1 VSIRQV
7 LFDGWR
13 WLGSNLC
20 AVVYRAVDDNE
31 SIMFDKWLTDIH
43 DKYENDKLNHFE
55 HNLEV
60 WRELWRVT
68 ERATH
73 VRGCCCCSTPC
84 QTN

>member
-1 VSIRQV
+1 MSRCGYVV
-7 LFDGWR
+7 LNCVAL
-13 WLGSNLC
+13 WL
-20 AVVYRAVDDNE
+20 AVDDNE

-73 VRGCCCCSTPC
+73 VRGP
-84 QTN
+84 